1 MRKYVSVVIA
11 TVLMLCALVLGGC
24 GSLSSTN
31 FEGTWAYVMQPNKKN
46 IDYKYDSDMLY
57 VITMTKKSE
66 HTYESTF
73 RQYKYVKKDI
83 KLLNEEEYA
92 KGDRFFYWLS
102 TIPEK
107 PNSAGVMPKI
117 ELDFEF
123 KHLPTDMEAV
133 MMTER
138 DGKLYTDEGT
148 EFTLD
153 SKTGNLISGNQ
164 TMAPVENGD
173 LTKFKEE
180 MQQHI
185 KDYFQKKYVDTKKWD
200 ITDYVF
206 TDAGD
211 LVVQGDYKK

>member
-1 MRKYVSVVIA
+1 MRKYISVVIA
-11 TVLMLCALVLGGC
+11 MVLMLCALVLGGC

-31 FEGTWAYVMQPNKKN
+31 FEGTWVYVMQPNKKN
-46 IDYKYDSDMLY
+46 ADYNYDSDMLY

-92 KGDRFFYWLS
+92 KGDRFFYLLS
-102 TIPEK
+102 MIPEK
-107 PNSAGVMPKI
+107 PNAAGVMPKVEI
-117 ELDFEF
+117 DFEF

-133 MMTER
+133 KMTER

-211 LVVQGDYKK
+211 SVVQGDYKK

>member
-1 MRKYVSVVIA
+1 
-11 TVLMLCALVLGGC
+11 
-24 GSLSSTN
+24 
-31 FEGTWAYVMQPNKKN
+31 
-46 IDYKYDSDMLY
+46 
-57 VITMTKKSE
+57 
-66 HTYESTF
+66 
-73 RQYKYVKKDI
+73 
-83 KLLNEEEYA
+83 
-92 KGDRFFYWLS
+92 
-102 TIPEK
+102 
-107 PNSAGVMPKI
+107 MPKVEI
-117 ELDFEF
+117 DFEF
-123 KHLPTDMEAV
+123 KHLPTDMGAV

-164 TMAPVENGD
+164 TMAPVENGN

-211 LVVQGDYKK
+211 SVVQGDYKK

>member
-1 MRKYVSVVIA
+1 M
-11 TVLMLCALVLGGC
+11 
-24 GSLSSTN
+24 
-31 FEGTWAYVMQPNKKN
+31 
-46 IDYKYDSDMLY
+46 Y

-73 RQYKYVKKDI
+73 RQYEYVKKDI

-180 MQQHI
+180 IQQHI